1 MTEVTELE
9 SLRSQVRELADREAI
24 RQLTAEY
31 MQAMHDARWD
41 DALACFA
48 EGATYDHG
56 ILGEL
61 RSSEDLRQF
70 YLEFMPAFESAGGW
84 AFDVLADPVIH
95 VRGDRA
101 EGRWFLLTLLVD
113 PDSKEA
119 AWSMATLEYE
129 YTRIGGRWLFLHN
142 RCIHEHLLAPYA
154 QGWGASGGS
163 RVPGAAADSP
173 DPHFAKLR
181 SQGGKQ
187 LPGRLSRS
195 IRGWTVPTLQPTL
208 PAAKSRSERRVP

>member
-1 MTEVTELE
+1 VQRLDDVSVTGELE
-9 SLRSQVRELADREAI
+9 ALRAQVRELADREAI

-41 DALACFA
+41 DALGCFA
-48 EGATYDHG
+48 PDATYDHG

-61 RSSEDLRQF
+61 RTPEDLRQF
-70 YLEFMPAFESAGGW
+70 YLEFMPAFEQAGGW

-95 VRGDRA
+95 VRGDGA

-119 AWSMATLEYE
+119 AWSMCTLEYE
-129 YTRIGGRWLFLHN
+129 YVRRADRWYFLHN

-154 QGWGASGGS
+154 RGWGASGGS
-163 RVPGAAADSP
+163 RVPSQAGDSP
-173 DPHFAKLR
+173 DPHFERLR
-181 SQGGKQ
+181 RQGGKQ
-187 LPGRLSRS
+187 SPGRLCRS
-195 IRGWTVPTLQPTL
+195 IRGWTVPTLEP
-208 PAAKSRSERRVP
+208 